1 MLVKTLT
8 FDQISDSRFSGS
20 EEELKFLSESVLYE
34 LSLLMG
40 ISVKVDEVRVL
51 KFSDDDGNTIQSWRQ
66 MFYVQ
71 KVGRMSSWN
80 DVFEVVNNVKAPYY
94 NKFIRMDS
102 MSNLLEKKK

>member
-1 MLVKTLT
+1 MLVKPLT

-51 KFSDDDGNTIQSWRQ
+51 KFSDDGNGNAIQSWRQ

-94 NKFIRMDS
+94 NKFLRMEPINS
-102 MSNLLEKKK
+102 V